1 MTHFVS
7 AAPDEP
13 PVRSEP
19 SIPNFAPAIAG
30 ATGGLSVALV
40 GLPGAGKSAVGR
52 RLAERLELPF
62 VDSDH
67 VIEQRLGGSIR
78 EFFER
83 EGEEAFRD
91 LEQQVIG
98 ELAGAT
104 LGILATG
111 GGAVLRQANRD
122 ALRAGCC
129 HVIYLR
135 SSPDDLY
142 RRLRHDRKRPL
153 LQVADPLARL
163 RELHEARDPLYR
175 ATAHETVD
183 TGRPSI
189 STLIET
195 ILARL
200 GWPHDAGSVANGPRS
215 EPRS

>member
-13 PVRSEP
+13 PVGSEP
-19 SIPNFAPAIAG
+19 SIPNVALAIAG
-30 ATGGLSVALV
+30 TAGGLRLALV

-91 LEQQVIG
+91 LEQRVIG

-104 LGILATG
+104 RGILATG
-111 GGAVLRQANRD
+111 GGAVLRQSNRD
-122 ALRAGCC
+122 ALRAGC

-189 STLIET
+189 TTLVET

-200 GWPHDAGSVANGPRS
+200 GWPDHAGPGADAPSSGPRS
-215 EPRS
+215 